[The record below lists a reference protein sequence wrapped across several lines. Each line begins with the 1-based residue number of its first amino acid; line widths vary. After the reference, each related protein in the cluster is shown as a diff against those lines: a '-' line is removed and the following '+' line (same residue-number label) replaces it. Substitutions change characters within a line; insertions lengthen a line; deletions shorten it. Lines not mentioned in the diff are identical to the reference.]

1 MTRVFLAAVFAI
13 TLMIAGSANAA
24 SGAAMRV
31 GGTVDIR
38 DDMAGE
44 LIAGAGST
52 NIEGRIAGGAV
63 IAAGRINIAGTVQDD
78 VVAISGA
85 FTLWPQAQ
93 VGGDLRLASGDA
105 EISGAVGG
113 DLVVAAGSV
122 VVAGQIGGDIR
133 ALAGKVI
140 VLPGAVIG
148 GRIVTHGPGSVEIS
162 PDARVLGG
170 TAPPEGPPPPK
181 RSRESHFVPHA
192 LIGGALLFAFLRL
205 PVIGLATL
213 IIGLLF
219 LAIFPRFAEASAGT
233 LRGRPGTSFIA
244 GFVTLACAPFAVALL
259 VVTILGIPV
268 ALLVTA
274 VFLLVLVAS
283 YGMGAVAL
291 ASIVWQRLR
300 VEGTPGL
307 SLPAGFWWRAVHL
320 VIGLAVLG
328 FIRHLPVAGFIV
340 LWGTTAL
347 GLGAIAIETW
357 HRWRGESI

>member
-1 MTRVFLAAVFAI
+1 MTRVFLAAVCAMM
-13 TLMIAGSANAA
+13 LMIAGSANAA
-24 SGAAMRV
+24 GGAAVRV

-78 VVAISGA
+78 VVAIGGA

-93 VGGDLRLASGDA
+93 IGGDLRLASGDA

-133 ALAGKVI
+133 TLAGKVI

-162 PDARVLGG
+162 PNARVLGG
-170 TAPPEGPPPPK
+170 SAPPEGPPPK
-181 RSRESHFVPHA
+181 RNRENHSVPHA

-213 IIGLLF
+213 IVGLLF

-244 GFVTLACAPFAVALL
+244 GFVALACAPLAVGLL
-259 VVTILGIPV
+259 IVTILGIPV

-274 VFLLVLVAS
+274 AFLLVLVAS

-300 VEGTPGL
+300 AGGTPGL
-307 SLPAGFWWRAVHL
+307 SLPAGFWWRAVQL
-320 VIGLAVLG
+320 VLGLAVLG
-328 FIRHLPVAGFIV
+328 FIRHLPIAGFIV
-340 LWGTTAL
+340 FWVTTAL

-357 HRWRGESI
+357 HRWRGASI